1 LILSNVWFGPSDLV
15 NILMGI
21 YSSKLN
27 MFTSNKFWGVYKEY
41 DYNYILEV
49 VKNVIQTK
57 KKSQP

>member
-1 LILSNVWFGPSDLV
+1 MLSNTWFGPCDLV

-41 DYNYILEV
+41 DYNAIFEI
-49 VKNVIQTK
+49 VKSVIQIK
-57 KKSQP
+57 KKHQH